1 MTITLREASY
11 EIDRNSNILDWV
23 KFARSLDQDIYVPVI
38 IRDTEKA
45 FQPAPEEMAGLTIF
59 YEASWNLEIRA
70 ALYQLSYL
78 NLFSSGGPMS
88 LAWFNNKCRCLI
100 FKLITGTV
108 YITTEKNLN
117 YVGLTVGEQPLYFSK
132 LQKIVWND
140 DTYDI
145 IKKEFDEMCVEIEG
159 RSDTIQ

>member
-1 MTITLREASY
+1 M
-11 EIDRNSNILDWV
+11 
-23 KFARSLDQDIYVPVI
+23 
-38 IRDTEKA
+38 
-45 FQPAPEEMAGLTIF
+45 
-59 YEASWNLEIRA
+59 
-70 ALYQLSYL
+70 
-78 NLFSSGGPMS
+78 
-88 LAWFNNKCRCLI
+88 I